1 MKHFYLIGLAIF
13 VSFSSLYGNTISE
26 SKAYTKTFATN
37 VNSTL
42 EISNKYGDI
51 ELLTWDKDSI
61 KFEVEVT
68 AVTDDYSNTMDL
80 LEAIKINFQSAGSF
94 VIAETD
100 WSEELNMFR
109 KGWYELGQS
118 FSGQDRITVNYKV
131 HCPSNISV
139 DLTNKF
145 GSIFLGDHSGEMSID
160 LSHGDLRARN
170 INNNRCKVAY
180 GKVRVKEIN
189 GGRCEF
195 SYLDHTQIEVLNKV
209 RLKSNSSDID
219 VQEAIKI
226 ELDSRH
232 DDISFEE
239 VDQINIEASLSDIY
253 IGDLEELIAFT
264 GKFGS
269 LNIDRIEASCESVV
283 IKASST
289 DVNVKFA
296 PTWKGGLEAELV
308 SCKGHLLSH
317 SELGESIGEE
327 LIDKTESIH
336 CFFNGL
342 TEVRAVI
349 NMKGGFLNVGES

>member
-1 MKHFYLIGLAIF
+1 MKHLYLIGLATF
-13 VSFSSLYGNTISE
+13 VSLSSVLGNTISE
-26 SKAYTKTFATN
+26 SRTYTQTYPSNA
-37 VNSTL
+37 NSTL

-51 ELLTWDKDSI
+51 ELLVWDKDSI

-131 HCPSNISV
+131 HCPANITT
-139 DLTNKF
+139 DITNKF
-145 GSIFLGDHSGEMSID
+145 GNIFIGNHTGEMSID
-160 LSHGDLRARN
+160 LSHGDLRARK
-170 INNNRCKVAY
+170 INNNRCKISY

-209 RLKSNSSDID
+209 RLKSNSCDID
-219 VQEAIKI
+219 VQEAIQI

-232 DDISFEE
+232 DDISFEQ
-239 VDQINIEASLSDIY
+239 VDEINIEASLSDIF

-269 LNIDRIEASCESVV
+269 LSIDRIEASCQSIA
-283 IKASST
+283 IKGSST
-289 DVNVKFA
+289 DVSVKFSPA
-296 PTWKGGLEAELV
+296 WQGGLNAELTN
-308 SCKGHLLSH
+308 CKGHLLSH
-317 SELGESIGEE
+317 SELGQSVGKE
-327 LIDKTESIH
+327 LIEKTESIK
-336 CFFNGL
+336 CSFNGFP
-342 TEVRAVI
+342 EVRAII